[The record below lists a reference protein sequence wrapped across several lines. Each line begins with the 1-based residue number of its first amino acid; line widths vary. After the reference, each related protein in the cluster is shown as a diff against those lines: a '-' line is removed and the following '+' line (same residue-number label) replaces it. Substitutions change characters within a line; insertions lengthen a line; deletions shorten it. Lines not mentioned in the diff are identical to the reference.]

1 VHATRTGCARICRL
15 VYDRHVSIREVDV
28 GDLAELLRGD
38 QPVSLIDVRE
48 LNEYEAAHVP
58 GAILIPLGD
67 IAARAD
73 ELPAGPIHVICGSG
87 MRSMKACEALAP
99 MGHDVTNVEGGTGGW
114 IQSGYSTITGGS
126 PE

>member
-1 VHATRTGCARICRL
+1 VRATRAECARIYRL
-15 VYDRHVSIREVDV
+15 VYDRHVSIPEVDV
-28 GDLAELLRGD
+28 GHLAELLQSD

-48 LNEYEAAHVP
+48 PNEYEAAHVP
-58 GAILIPLGD
+58 GAVLIPLGE

-99 MGHDVTNVEGGTGGW
+99 MGHDVSNVEDGTGGW
-114 IQSGYSTITGGS
+114 IQAGYSTIAGGS